1 MSLLSE
7 LPDEVS
13 LVGVHTV
20 YILRIRLE
28 LILSLWANL
37 LSNFLRI
44 GLLTLLLNLLIQL
57 SLLLFKL
64 NIKLFKLLG
73 DGILLIL

>member
-7 LPDEVS
+7 LPDEVG
-13 LVGVHTV
+13 LVAVHTA

-28 LILSLWANL
+28 LILSLCANL
-37 LSNFLRI
+37 LSNFLGI

-64 NIKLFKLLG
+64 NIISPKIIFSN
-73 DGILLIL
+73 